1 MDEPDTHATS
11 SEGPRD
17 EDAASGNAESDS
29 TLPEDE
35 PEDVSDTR
43 GKAAASDTPPAVVSD
58 GGRST
63 AGSRGSRV
71 LRGTARVTMRSLLVL
86 ASVVTLAGTGLGWTA
101 LGVLED
107 RSNKVDLR
115 IGDSPRQM
123 PEDTATDI
131 LLVGSD
137 SRTDAQGN
145 PLPDEVLDM
154 LRTESASGL
163 NTDTIILLRVPD
175 DGTASTAVSIPR
187 DTAVRRSGEAEKI
200 NGIYGLTKTARE
212 DELRA
217 TGDHTAAEIEK
228 LSKRAGIRALVGAVE
243 SLTGVGVDHYAEVNL
258 LGFYEVTKALGGVR
272 VCLKRATSD
281 KNSGAEFPAGEQTI
295 SGGDALAFVRQRHG
309 LPNGDLDRI
318 VRQQVFMAAV
328 ADKVLSSGTL
338 TNTGKLRD
346 LMTAARKS
354 VVLDSD
360 WRVLDFVRRMQS
372 LASGDIGFVTIPV
385 EDTTARNSAGRSV
398 VSVDEE
404 RVHEFVAGFGHD
416 VAEATSDSNSGSP
429 GASSRPSPTG
439 SRPGSPRSPAGSPQS
454 PAGSPH
460 SPAASAES
468 RPGSTEPTHRMTG
481 DPLVRLDGVRAASS
495 APVDSP
501 KREITT
507 EGIPC
512 VY

>member
-1 MDEPDTHATS
+1 MDEPDTHETS
-11 SEGPRD
+11 SEEPRD
-17 EDAASGNAESDS
+17 EAGASGKAESDS
-29 TLPEDE
+29 GLPENE
-35 PEDVSDTR
+35 TESGSDTG
-43 GKAAASDTPPAVVSD
+43 GKAAASNAPEAATSV
-58 GGRST
+58 GGTAT
-63 AGSRGSRV
+63 AGGRGSRV
-71 LRGTARVTMRSLLVL
+71 LRGTVRITMRSLLVL
-86 ASVVTLAGTGLGWTA
+86 ASVVTLAGTGLGWAA
-101 LGVLED
+101 LGMLENQ
-107 RSNKVDLR
+107 SNKVDLR
-115 IGDSPRQM
+115 SGDSARRM

-175 DGTASTAVSIPR
+175 DGTASTAISIPR
-187 DTAVRRSGEAEKI
+187 DTAVQRDGEARKI
-200 NGIYGLTKTARE
+200 NGIYGLTKAARE

-228 LSKRAGIRALVGAVE
+228 RSKRAGIRALTSAVE
-243 SLTGVGVDHYAEVNL
+243 SLTGVGVDHYSEVNL

-272 VCLKRATSD
+272 VCLKHATSD
-281 KNSGAEFPAGEQTI
+281 ENSGAEFPAGEQTI
-295 SGGDALAFVRQRHG
+295 SGGDALSFVRQRHG

-338 TNTGKLRD
+338 TDTGKLRD
-346 LMTAARKS
+346 LMAAARKS
-354 VVLDSD
+354 VVLDND

-385 EDTTARNSAGRSV
+385 EDTTARNSAGRSI

-404 RVHEFVAGFGHD
+404 RVHEFVADFGHD
-416 VAEATSDSNSGSP
+416 VAGTTSDSNNGSP
-429 GASSRPSPTG
+429 GASSQ
-439 SRPGSPRSPAGSPQS
+439 PGSTQQQPGSTPSQ
-454 PAGSPH
+454 
-460 SPAASAES
+460 
-468 RPGSTEPTHRMTG
+468 PGSTEPTHRMTG
-481 DPLVRLDGVRAASS
+481 NPLVRLDGVRAAPAVSTQ
-495 APVDSP
+495 
-501 KREITT
+501 REITA

-512 VY
+512 VH

>member
-11 SEGPRD
+11 SEEPRD
-17 EDAASGNAESDS
+17 EDAAAGDAESDS
-29 TLPEDE
+29 ELPENE
-35 PEDVSDTR
+35 AESISDND
-43 GKAAASDTPPAVVSD
+43 GEAAASHVPEAVTSV
-58 GGRST
+58 GETAT
-63 AGSRGSRV
+63 AGGRGSRV
-71 LRGTARVTMRSLLVL
+71 LRGTVRITMRSLLVL
-86 ASVVTLAGTGLGWTA
+86 ASVVTLAGTGLGWAA
-101 LGVLED
+101 LGMLENQ
-107 RSNKVDLR
+107 SNKVDLR
-115 IGDSPRQM
+115 TGDSTRRM
-123 PEDTATDI
+123 PADTATDI

-175 DGTASTAVSIPR
+175 DGTASTAISIPR
-187 DTAVRRSGEAEKI
+187 DTAVQRSGEARKI

-228 LSKRAGIRALVGAVE
+228 LSKRAGIRALTSAVE

-281 KNSGAEFPAGEQTI
+281 ENSGAEFPAGEQTI

-338 TNTGKLRD
+338 TDTGKLRD
-346 LMTAARKS
+346 LMDAARKS

-385 EDTTARNSAGRSV
+385 EDTTARNSAGRSI

-416 VAEATSDSNSGSP
+416 VAGTTSDPNNGSP
-429 GASSRPSPTG
+429 GASSQ
-439 SRPGSPRSPAGSPQS
+439 PGSTQHQPGSSQ
-454 PAGSPH
+454 
-460 SPAASAES
+460 S

-481 DPLVRLDGVRAASS
+481 EPLVRLDGVRAART
-495 APVDSP
+495 ARAEATQ
-501 KREITT
+501 REITA

-512 VY
+512 VH

>member
-11 SEGPRD
+11 SEEPR
-17 EDAASGNAESDS
+17 EGNAASGNAESDS
-29 TLPEDE
+29 TLPGNETE
-35 PEDVSDTR
+35 NISDT
-43 GKAAASDTPPAVVSD
+43 GEETPGSDASEAVTS
-58 GGRST
+58 GGRTTT
-63 AGSRGSRV
+63 AGGRGSRV
-71 LRGTARVTMRSLLVL
+71 LRGTARITMRSLLVL
-86 ASVVTLAGTGLGWTA
+86 ASVVTLAGTGLGWTV
-101 LGVLED
+101 LGMMENQ
-107 RSNKVDLR
+107 SNKVDLR
-115 IGDSPRQM
+115 SGDSTRRM

-175 DGTASTAVSIPR
+175 DGTATTAISIPR
-187 DTAVRRSGEAEKI
+187 DTAVQRSGKSRKI
-200 NGIYGLTKTARE
+200 NGIYGRTKTTKE

-217 TGDHTAAEIEK
+217 AGGRTRAEIEK
-228 LSKRAGIRALVGAVE
+228 LSKRAGIRALTSAVE

-281 KNSGAEFPAGEQTI
+281 ENSGAEFPAGEQTI

-338 TNTGKLRD
+338 TDTGKLRD
-346 LMTAARKS
+346 LMAAARKS

-416 VAEATSDSNSGSP
+416 VAGTTSDSNSGSP
-429 GASSRPSPTG
+429 GASSQPSSTG
-439 SRPGSPRSPAGSPQS
+439 SRPGSTRPSSGPPQSSSDSPRSG
-454 PAGSPH
+454 
-460 SPAASAES
+460 
-468 RPGSTEPTHRMTG
+468 PGSTEPTHRMTG
-481 DPLVRLDGVRAASS
+481 DPLVRLDGVRAAPS
-495 APVDSP
+495 APVESP
-501 KREITT
+501 QREITA